1 MGKKIKKVWK
11 KIDPL
16 RGGDK
21 LLEKAGLPTI
31 GDFTGEKQ
39 QEAAAKQH
47 EQQMAMQRSQMQQQ
61 QQQLRDQNTDLS
73 LDNVVDV
80 RAGDSAQDSNYT
92 RKKRRGGIAA
102 SLGINV

>member
-1 MGKKIKKVWK
+1 MGKKIKKVFK
-11 KIDPL
+11 KVTKPFSSL
-16 RGGDK
+16 LGGGSGADK
-21 LLEKAGLPTI
+21 
-31 GDFTGEKQ
+31 
-39 QEAAAKQH
+39 AAKQQLAL
-47 EQQMAMQRSQMQQQ
+47 QQQQLQQQ

-92 RKKRRGGIAA
+92 RKKKRGGIAA